1 MEYEDGIKVKSLA
14 KSLDVLS
21 CFSSQKPV
29 LGVTEIA
36 EKMGVTKSNVHNILS
51 TFTTM
56 GYLDRLPDGRYQ
68 LGLKMLEFA
77 FIINQNLGYPKSI
90 YDILVETAS
99 QTGEI
104 VYFGLPYGDRVLYL
118 YVAHPIDRMGVLPYR
133 DILGETAP
141 LYCTGIGKAILA
153 HLPESEWPQR
163 ISQERRKYQPGTI
176 TDYDAIVDELRTTRQ
191 RGYAL
196 DNGERDREVR
206 CVGVPIY
213 NAFGQLV
220 GGMSTSGPSITMTD
234 EKLARCAVILRNSAL
249 KMRDRIYK

>member
-21 CFSSQKPV
+21 CFSSQKPI

-118 YVAHPIDRMGVLPYR
+118 YVAHPIDRMGTSWARPPPS
-133 DILGETAP
+133 TAP
-141 LYCTGIGKAILA
+141 ASARPSWPICRKA
-153 HLPESEWPQR
+153 
-163 ISQERRKYQPGTI
+163 
-176 TDYDAIVDELRTTRQ
+176 
-191 RGYAL
+191 
-196 DNGERDREVR
+196 N
-206 CVGVPIY
+206 
-213 NAFGQLV
+213 
-220 GGMSTSGPSITMTD
+220 GPSASAGSAGNTSPAPSPITTP
-234 EKLARCAVILRNSAL
+234 S
-249 KMRDRIYK
+249 